1 MAEDEIKIIK
11 GIKKV
16 SQHEDLEAQE
26 AEEIMKEIMAG
37 KVLDSQLGAFLTALV
52 MKGETIE
59 EITGFAR
66 AMREFSNRIVPLIK
80 GELIDTCGTGGDKIK
95 TFNISTI
102 SALVVAGA
110 GLPVAKHGNRAVT
123 SNCGSADLLEGLGV
137 KIDLKPEQVKE
148 SIEKIGIGF
157 MFAPLFHPAMKF
169 AMPTRR
175 ALKMRTVFNILGPL
189 TNPANARYHVLGV
202 FQKDL
207 APIMA
212 KVLQDL
218 DAKHVYTVYNSFGI
232 DELAPLGINYITE
245 YYNGHIETHAITNQ
259 DLNIPDCSIEDIQA
273 GSLEENLKIAV
284 KILSNQTT
292 DAKYMTI
299 LMNAALAL
307 KCGKMAE
314 DLQEGI
320 SIAKNT
326 IDSGKAF
333 KKLEELVEISGGNKE
348 ILKNLV

>member
-1 MAEDEIKIIK
+1 M
-11 GIKKV
+11 
-16 SQHEDLEAQE
+16 
-26 AEEIMKEIMAG
+26 
-37 KVLDSQLGAFLTALV
+37 
-52 MKGETIE
+52 
-59 EITGFAR
+59 
-66 AMREFSNRIVPLIK
+66 
-80 GELIDTCGTGGDKIK
+80 IDTCGTGGDKIK

-189 TNPANARYHVLGV
+189 TNPANARCHVLGV

-245 YYNGHIETHAITNQ
+245 YYNGHIEN
-259 DLNIPDCSIEDIQA
+259 
-273 GSLEENLKIAV
+273 G
-284 KILSNQTT
+284 
-292 DAKYMTI
+292 
-299 LMNAALAL
+299 
-307 KCGKMAE
+307 
-314 DLQEGI
+314 
-320 SIAKNT
+320 
-326 IDSGKAF
+326 
-333 KKLEELVEISGGNKE
+333 
-348 ILKNLV
+348 